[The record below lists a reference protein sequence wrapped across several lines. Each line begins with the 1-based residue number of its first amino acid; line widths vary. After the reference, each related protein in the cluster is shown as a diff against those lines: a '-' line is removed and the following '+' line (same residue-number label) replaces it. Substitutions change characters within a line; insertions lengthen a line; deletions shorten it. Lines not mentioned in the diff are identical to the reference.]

1 MNSNFPRIH
10 RSKSSL
16 AILSKEDYARIR
28 QNAKDSELDSKQAE
42 KIISL
47 QQKEFQLSK
56 ARAHL
61 KRMKEYDIQKEL
73 FNFYKTHRHQETKNK
88 KILFFAKQCKEN
100 ELDLSKRM
108 DQILKYAKCV
118 NIRDKQKIL
127 NKKIKNDLKK
137 KEEKLDVMMELE
149 RLKGLKKEEE
159 EKNMKKKKRYEEKKI
174 IIEQMKQKKIK
185 KEQEKL
191 NIKKEGE
198 ELKQYLQKLEQE
210 DIIKETQ
217 KHLNKINLAKEIVE
231 TNKILAQNKSKL
243 LQEERNNDLNLL
255 KYNMELSKKKEEE
268 IYQRKILQLKKE
280 QETQKLLLK
289 QEKYTD
295 EQALLDEFR
304 AKRYLDEINRKERDK
319 ELKEALKLLKQKK
332 ELIEGNEEQKI
343 KKRERLVEQALNEE
357 KEYENIIKYQIKERE
372 DEKYLESLRK
382 KINEENGKELI
393 KQIQNN
399 KEKKLFLKRYAL
411 EEGRLLEQEREQYFK
426 TLEKIKKQKVN
437 EMEKIG
443 IDTKYRV
450 DLEKIKIV

>member
-1 MNSNFPRIH
+1 
-10 RSKSSL
+10 
-16 AILSKEDYARIR
+16 
-28 QNAKDSELDSKQAE
+28 
-42 KIISL
+42 
-47 QQKEFQLSK
+47 
-56 ARAHL
+56 
-61 KRMKEYDIQKEL
+61 MKEYDIQKEL

-88 KILFFAKQCKEN
+88 KILFFAQQCKEN

-372 DEKYLESLRK
+372 DEKYLENLRQK
-382 KINEENGKELI
+382 LNEENGKELI

-426 TLEKIKKQKVN
+426 TLEKIKKQKLN

>member
-88 KILFFAKQCKEN
+88 KILFFAQQCKEN

-185 KEQEKL
+185 KEKEKI

-268 IYQRKILQLKKE
+268 LYQRKILQLKKE

-304 AKRYLDEINRKERDK
+304 AKN
-319 ELKEALKLLKQKK
+319 
-332 ELIEGNEEQKI
+332 
-343 KKRERLVEQALNEE
+343 
-357 KEYENIIKYQIKERE
+357 
-372 DEKYLESLRK
+372 
-382 KINEENGKELI
+382 
-393 KQIQNN
+393 
-399 KEKKLFLKRYAL
+399 
-411 EEGRLLEQEREQYFK
+411 
-426 TLEKIKKQKVN
+426 
-437 EMEKIG
+437 
-443 IDTKYRV
+443 
-450 DLEKIKIV
+450 

>member
-1 MNSNFPRIH
+1 M
-10 RSKSSL
+10 
-16 AILSKEDYARIR
+16 
-28 QNAKDSELDSKQAE
+28 KD
-42 KIISL
+42 
-47 QQKEFQLSK
+47 
-56 ARAHL
+56 
-61 KRMKEYDIQKEL
+61 YDIQKEL

-88 KILFFAKQCKEN
+88 KILFFAQQCKEN

-137 KEEKLDVMMELE
+137 KDEKLDVIMELE

-268 IYQRKILQLKKE
+268 LYQRKILQLKKE

-357 KEYENIIKYQIKERE
+357 KEYENIINYQIKERE

-426 TLEKIKKQKVN
+426 TLEKIKKQKLN

>member
-1 MNSNFPRIH
+1 
-10 RSKSSL
+10 
-16 AILSKEDYARIR
+16 
-28 QNAKDSELDSKQAE
+28 
-42 KIISL
+42 
-47 QQKEFQLSK
+47 
-56 ARAHL
+56 
-61 KRMKEYDIQKEL
+61 MKEYDIQKEL

-88 KILFFAKQCKEN
+88 KILFFAQQYKEN

-118 NIRDKQKIL
+118 NILDKQKIL

-231 TNKILAQNKSKL
+231 TNKVLAQNKSKL

-268 IYQRKILQLKKE
+268 LYQRKILQLKKE

-332 ELIEGNEEQKI
+332 ELIEGNEEKKI

-426 TLEKIKKQKVN
+426 TLEKIKKQKLN

>member
-16 AILSKEDYARIR
+16 AILSKEDFARIR
-28 QNAKDSELDSKQAE
+28 QNAKDAELDSKQAE

-88 KILFFAKQCKEN
+88 KILFFAQQCKEN

-217 KHLNKINLAKEIVE
+217 K
-231 TNKILAQNKSKL
+231 
-243 LQEERNNDLNLL
+243 
-255 KYNMELSKKKEEE
+255 
-268 IYQRKILQLKKE
+268 
-280 QETQKLLLK
+280 
-289 QEKYTD
+289 
-295 EQALLDEFR
+295 
-304 AKRYLDEINRKERDK
+304 
-319 ELKEALKLLKQKK
+319 
-332 ELIEGNEEQKI
+332 
-343 KKRERLVEQALNEE
+343 
-357 KEYENIIKYQIKERE
+357 
-372 DEKYLESLRK
+372 
-382 KINEENGKELI
+382 
-393 KQIQNN
+393 
-399 KEKKLFLKRYAL
+399 
-411 EEGRLLEQEREQYFK
+411 
-426 TLEKIKKQKVN
+426 
-437 EMEKIG
+437 
-443 IDTKYRV
+443 
-450 DLEKIKIV
+450 

>member
-1 MNSNFPRIH
+1 
-10 RSKSSL
+10 
-16 AILSKEDYARIR
+16 
-28 QNAKDSELDSKQAE
+28 
-42 KIISL
+42 
-47 QQKEFQLSK
+47 
-56 ARAHL
+56 
-61 KRMKEYDIQKEL
+61 MKEYDIQKEL

-88 KILFFAKQCKEN
+88 KILFFAQQCKEN

-268 IYQRKILQLKKE
+268 LYQRKILQLKKE

-372 DEKYLESLRK
+372 DEKYLENLRQK
-382 KINEENGKELI
+382 LNEENGKELI

-426 TLEKIKKQKVN
+426 TLEKIKKQKLN

>member
-88 KILFFAKQCKEN
+88 KILFFAQQCKEN

-149 RLKGLKKEEE
+149 RLKGLKEDLQNELDNLKDQ
-159 EKNMKKKKRYEEKKI
+159 YEE
-174 IIEQMKQKKIK
+174 QRR
-185 KEQEKL
+185 
-191 NIKKEGE
+191 
-198 ELKQYLQKLEQE
+198 
-210 DIIKETQ
+210 
-217 KHLNKINLAKEIVE
+217 VE
-231 TNKILAQNKSKL
+231 T
-243 LQEERNNDLNLL
+243 
-255 KYNMELSKKKEEE
+255 
-268 IYQRKILQLKKE
+268 
-280 QETQKLLLK
+280 
-289 QEKYTD
+289 
-295 EQALLDEFR
+295 
-304 AKRYLDEINRKERDK
+304 
-319 ELKEALKLLKQKK
+319 
-332 ELIEGNEEQKI
+332 
-343 KKRERLVEQALNEE
+343 
-357 KEYENIIKYQIKERE
+357 
-372 DEKYLESLRK
+372 
-382 KINEENGKELI
+382 
-393 KQIQNN
+393 
-399 KEKKLFLKRYAL
+399 
-411 EEGRLLEQEREQYFK
+411 
-426 TLEKIKKQKVN
+426 EKIKL
-437 EMEKIG
+437 
-443 IDTKYRV
+443 KYSKRNS
-450 DLEKIKIV
+450 LIIS

>member
-1 MNSNFPRIH
+1 
-10 RSKSSL
+10 
-16 AILSKEDYARIR
+16 
-28 QNAKDSELDSKQAE
+28 
-42 KIISL
+42 
-47 QQKEFQLSK
+47 
-56 ARAHL
+56 
-61 KRMKEYDIQKEL
+61 MKEYDIQKEL

-88 KILFFAKQCKEN
+88 KILFFAQQCKEN

-137 KEEKLDVMMELE
+137 KEEKLEVMMELE

-268 IYQRKILQLKKE
+268 LYQRKILQLKKE

-426 TLEKIKKQKVN
+426 TLEKIKKQKLN

>member
-1 MNSNFPRIH
+1 
-10 RSKSSL
+10 
-16 AILSKEDYARIR
+16 
-28 QNAKDSELDSKQAE
+28 
-42 KIISL
+42 
-47 QQKEFQLSK
+47 
-56 ARAHL
+56 
-61 KRMKEYDIQKEL
+61 MKEYDIQKEL

-88 KILFFAKQCKEN
+88 KILFFAQQCKEN

-118 NIRDKQKIL
+118 NIRDKKKKL

-185 KEQEKL
+185 KEKEKI

-268 IYQRKILQLKKE
+268 LYQRKILKLKKE

-426 TLEKIKKQKVN
+426 TLEKIKKQKLN